1 MPMGFSIYPDF
12 RLLFIRG
19 HGLVT
24 QTERVQTMLAWLRD
38 PGYVHC
44 TSALFDV
51 TDAETTPRLFE
62 MRELLGLLNQH
73 RPANGPQKL
82 AIITGRPITFV
93 VARAFERLVQ
103 LKTIPLHVK
112 VFLDR
117 ESAWAWLR
125 PDDVLPI
132 RDRLPSL
139 ERAHEQ

>member
-1 MPMGFSIYPDF
+1 MPMGFCIYPDF

-19 HGLVT
+19 HGMVT

-51 TDAETTPRLFE
+51 TGAESTPRLGE
-62 MRELLGLLNQH
+62 LRELLGLLRQH
-73 RPANGPQKL
+73 LPANGPQKL

-93 VARAFERLVQ
+93 VARAFERLVRV
-103 LKTIPLHVK
+103 KTIPLEVR
-112 VFLDR
+112 VFLNR

-125 PDDVLPI
+125 PDDALPEP
-132 RDRLPSL
+132 R
-139 ERAHEQ
+139 